1 MTQSKS
7 MTLLGAKIQNK
18 VRDIVLKM
26 LLALLPPD
34 LLFHFQIGIVF
45 VNKFVYSSHINQAQ
59 KKQPDL
65 MRRCVAASS
74 NPWGLQRQS
83 KCCSGC
89 PTRSLASG
97 DASCSGRTMVET
109 RVRVRERGVWRLE
122 GSYQREFFFS

>member
-1 MTQSKS
+1 

-65 MRRCVAASS
+65 MRGRFVQSLGASATVKVLLWVSDKKSRFRRCRLF
-74 NPWGLQRQS
+74 WEDDG
-83 KCCSGC
+83 
-89 PTRSLASG
+89 G
-97 DASCSGRTMVET
+97 DAS
-109 RVRVRERGVWRLE
+109 E
-122 GSYQREFFFS
+122 G